1 MTVLRIS
8 DGPLRGV
15 VLETRRRGIAARIRT
30 ATRLRLRR
38 RRLGRMVHPADARVQ
53 DIGVVG
59 VPLQPDVVGEER
71 LAA

>member
-30 ATRLRLRR
+30 ATRLRMRR
-38 RRLGRMVHPADARVQ
+38 RRLGRLVHPSDRNVQ
-53 DIGVVG
+53 DIGVIG
-59 VPLQPDVVGEER
+59 VPVVPDVVELER
-71 LAA
+71 RAA